1 MTGASGIQY
10 GLRLLDCLVKAGREI
25 HVMLSAPARVVM
37 GMETDLSLPARN
49 PQAQRF
55 LTDTLTAEPGQ
66 IRLFGEQEWTAP
78 AASGSAPSAGM
89 VICPCTSGTLG
100 GVAAGTCR
108 NLIERAA
115 EVTLKEQ
122 RKLVLVVRETPLSVI
137 QLENMLKLARAG
149 ACILP
154 ANPGFYH
161 RPESVAAIVDFIV
174 ARVLDQLGVQQA
186 IMPPWGQ

>member
-10 GLRLLDCLVKAGREI
+10 GLRLLDCLVKAGHEI
-25 HVMLSAPARVVM
+25 HLMLSTPARVVI
-37 GMETDLSLPARN
+37 GMETDLSLPSRN
-49 PQAQRF
+49 AEAQRF
-55 LTDTLTAEPGQ
+55 LTKELNAEPDQ

-78 AASGSAPSAGM
+78 AASGSARTAGM

-115 EVTLKEQ
+115 EVMLKEQ
-122 RKLVLVVRETPLSVI
+122 RKLIIVLRETPLSVI

-154 ANPGFYH
+154 ANPAFYH
-161 RPESVAAIVDFIV
+161 RPEKLEDIIDFIV
-174 ARVLDQLGVQQA
+174 ARILDQLGIKQE